1 MTLTWEEKIFVLVW
15 IINLIV
21 AVIYFLWGG
30 IVVVSARS
38 RGRRRE
44 VEFLHDNRRTYLI
57 RFIVMILCPVIGPL
71 FFCLSYLL
79 YHTVMRSQVDLED
92 VIFSKDRVRV
102 QLRAD
107 EDRERNIVPIEEA
120 IAVSEKK
127 ELRLAMMNMIK
138 GEIRNSLSSVAL
150 ALNTKDSE
158 SSHYAASVLSDEL
171 NEFRMNVQKL
181 YRGIQEEEEG
191 QSECEEMLLDYMDSI
206 LKQGVFSDLEQ
217 KKYVQMMAQTGE
229 RLYEKDASKL
239 TQQRY
244 EGICLRFLE
253 IKEYADSEKWCL
265 RLAQQ
270 YPDELCSYTC
280 RLKLYFTVRKK
291 EAFFFFFYALKRSD
305 VIIDNETLDLIK
317 VFS

>member
-1 MTLTWEEKIFVLVW
+1 MTLAWEEKIFVLVW

-21 AVIYFLWGG
+21 SVIYFLWGT
-30 IVVVSARS
+30 IVVVAVRS
-38 RGRRRE
+38 RKRRGA
-44 VEFLHDNRRTYLI
+44 EFLYDNRRTYLL
-57 RFIVMILCPVIGPL
+57 RFLIMVLCPVIGPL
-71 FFCLSYLL
+71 FFFLSWLFYLTIL
-79 YHTVMRSQVDLED
+79 RSQVDLED
-92 VIFSKDRVRV
+92 VVFSKDRVRM

-120 IAVSEKK
+120 IAVSGKK
-127 ELRLAMMNMIK
+127 ELRTAMMNIIK
-138 GEIRNSLSSVAL
+138 GEIKDSLSSVAL

-181 YRGIQEEEEG
+181 YREMQEEKEEET
-191 QSECEEMLLDYMDSI
+191 ECEEMLLDYMDGI

-217 KKYVQMMAQTGE
+217 KKYVQMMAETGE
-229 RLYEKDASKL
+229 RLYGKNASRL

-253 IKEYADSEKWCL
+253 NKEYTDSEKWCL

-280 RLKLYFTVRKK
+280 KLKLYFTVKNK
-291 EAFFFFFYALKRSD
+291 EAFFQTLDALKKSD

>member
-1 MTLTWEEKIFVLVW
+1 
-15 IINLIV
+15 
-21 AVIYFLWGG
+21 
-30 IVVVSARS
+30 
-38 RGRRRE
+38 
-44 VEFLHDNRRTYLI
+44 
-57 RFIVMILCPVIGPL
+57 
-71 FFCLSYLL
+71 
-79 YHTVMRSQVDLED
+79 
-92 VIFSKDRVRV
+92 
-102 QLRAD
+102 
-107 EDRERNIVPIEEA
+107 
-120 IAVSEKK
+120 
-127 ELRLAMMNMIK
+127 MNMIK

-244 EGICLRFLE
+244 E
-253 IKEYADSEKWCL
+253 
-265 RLAQQ
+265 
-270 YPDELCSYTC
+270 
-280 RLKLYFTVRKK
+280 
-291 EAFFFFFYALKRSD
+291 
-305 VIIDNETLDLIK
+305 
-317 VFS
+317 

>member
-217 KKYVQMMAQTGE
+217 KKEGQRMAQTGE
-229 RLYEKDASKL
+229 R
-239 TQQRY
+239 R
-244 EGICLRFLE
+244 
-253 IKEYADSEKWCL
+253 
-265 RLAQQ
+265 
-270 YPDELCSYTC
+270 
-280 RLKLYFTVRKK
+280 
-291 EAFFFFFYALKRSD
+291 
-305 VIIDNETLDLIK
+305 
-317 VFS
+317 